1 MKPFDQILARFVRIP
16 KQLRY
21 VISSGLGAVCLFLAV
36 GVPYPYSW
44 IVLPLLCIVSYILT
58 WFALLEDLKQGEW
71 FVLFILPVF
80 WTASW
85 YISFYMLPM
94 RFAIRVVFSLTYPL
108 IFYIVVSA
116 MNIFNVGV
124 EKNIQLRR
132 AAQAA
137 NQFITVIVFYLFTQ
151 VINSFGLAWVALGLL
166 SGIAAW
172 ILGIQ
177 LFWTLS
183 PSELISSEVKN
194 LALFQGFVIGLFMI
208 LLSFLPF
215 TLETP
220 RPMIIT
226 GVFYVVN
233 GVLSIYTDKILVKQ
247 RIREYLSIMILLILA
262 AILTLRW

>member
-1 MKPFDQILARFVRIP
+1 MKLFGQIRARFVRIP

-21 VISSGLGAVCLFLAV
+21 VISSSLGAIFLFLAV

-44 IVLPLLCIVSYILT
+44 IVLPFLCILSYILT
-58 WFALLEDLKQGEW
+58 WFALLEDLRQGEW
-71 FVLFILPVF
+71 LVLFILPVF

-85 YISFYMLPM
+85 YVSFYMLPM
-94 RFAIRVVFSLTYPL
+94 RFSIRIAFTLMYPL

-151 VINSFGLAWVALGLL
+151 VINSFGLSWIVLGLL
-166 SGIAAW
+166 TGVASW
-172 ILGIQ
+172 ILGLQ
-177 LFWTLS
+177 LFWTMS

-194 LALFQGFVIGLFMI
+194 LALFQGFVIGFFMI

-215 TLETP
+215 SLETP

-233 GVLSIYTDKILVKQ
+233 GVLAIYTDAILVKQ
-247 RIREYLSIMILLILA
+247 RIREYLSILILLILA